1 MFHDL
6 YEIPWQNSGIVKNDF
21 FNKHG
26 FVHPIEG
33 AINAATWYPE
43 FFNQDKQSEIIIDG
57 IIHHMFPFPVRALN
71 GDDIEL
77 NNQIKLAE
85 LPINIRNIIISS
97 TLRNKIGKISL
108 CPSKFSEGRI
118 VSKADKIVSFSKDFT
133 IPGALACI
141 TGINKNLENAL
152 EEQNKS
158 R

>member
-1 MFHDL
+1 
-6 YEIPWQNSGIVKNDF
+6 
-21 FNKHG
+21 
-26 FVHPIEG
+26 
-33 AINAATWYPE
+33 
-43 FFNQDKQSEIIIDG
+43 
-57 IIHHMFPFPVRALN
+57 MFPFPVRALN

-97 TLRNKIGKISL
+97 TLRSKIRKISL
-108 CPSKFSEGRI
+108 CPSKFSEGKI
-118 VSKADKIVSFSKDFT
+118 VSKADKVVSFSKDFT